1 MTAPDTGP
9 DTGPRPIIIDT
20 DPGQDDAIAILAA
33 LAAPELDVLGITAV
47 AGNVPLELTARNA
60 RMLVELAG
68 RPEVPVFAGCDRPL
82 RRELV
87 TAEHVHGK
95 TGIDGADLP
104 DPVTQ
109 LQPQHAV
116 DWMAETLL
124 AAGEREITICPV
136 GPMTNVATLLET
148 APEVASHIRE
158 IVCMG
163 GGFFGGGNTT
173 PTAEFNVFVDPDAA
187 QIVLHCGAPVTMLP
201 LDVTH
206 KALMTDAWIDQVRAL
221 GTRTG
226 AAAAGMLDFYERFD
240 VDKYGT
246 TGGPL
251 HDPNTIAYLLRPDL
265 YRGRHCNV
273 EVETSSP
280 LTAGMTVVDW
290 WDVTDRPPNCLFIT
304 DVDSDGFYEL
314 LLTLLSRLP

>member
-1 MTAPDTGP
+1 MSQPSNADVA
-9 DTGPRPIIIDT
+9 PRPIVIDT

-33 LAAPELDVLGITAV
+33 LAAPELEVLGVTAV
-47 AGNVPLELTARNA
+47 AGNVPLDLTARNA
-60 RMLVELAG
+60 LILVELAG
-68 RPEVPVFAGCDRPL
+68 RPDIPVFAGCDRPL

-104 DPVTQ
+104 EPATA

-116 DWMAETLL
+116 DWMIETLL

-136 GPMTNVATLLET
+136 GPMTNVATVLET
-148 APEVASHIRE
+148 APEAARHIRE

-173 PTAEFNVFVDPDAA
+173 PASEFNVFVDPDAA
-187 QIVLHCGAPVTMLP
+187 QIVLHCGAPVTLLP

-206 KALMTDAWIDQVRAL
+206 KALMTDTWVNQVRAL
-221 GTRTG
+221 GTQTG
-226 AAAAGMLDFYERFD
+226 VAAAGMLDFYERFD

-251 HDPNTIAYLLRPDL
+251 HDPNVIAYLLRPDL
-265 YRGRHCNV
+265 YGGRHCNV
-273 EVETSSP
+273 EVETDSP
-280 LTAGMTVVDW
+280 LTRGMTVVDW
-290 WDVTDRPPNCLFIT
+290 WNVTDRPSNCQFIT
-304 DVDSDGFYEL
+304 DVNSDGFYDL
-314 LLTLLSRLP
+314 LLTLLARLP

>member
-1 MTAPDTGP
+1 MTERPI
-9 DTGPRPIIIDT
+9 GPRPIIIDT

-33 LAAPELDVLGITAV
+33 LASDELEVLGLTAV

-60 RMLVELAG
+60 LILVELAG
-68 RPEVPVFAGCDRPL
+68 RPDVPVFAGCDRPL
-82 RRELV
+82 RRDLV

-104 DPVTQ
+104 DPTTE
-109 LQPQHAV
+109 LQPQSAV
-116 DWMAETLL
+116 DWMIETLL

-136 GPMTNVATLLET
+136 GPMTNIATVLET
-148 APEVASHIRE
+148 APEAARNIRE

-163 GGFFGGGNTT
+163 GGFFDGGNTT
-173 PTAEFNVFVDPDAA
+173 PTAEFNVFVDPEAA

-206 KALMTDAWIDQVRAL
+206 KALMTDAWINQVRDL

-226 AAAAGMLDFYERFD
+226 SAAAGMLDFYERFD

-246 TGGPL
+246 FGGPL
-251 HDPNTIAYLLRPDL
+251 HDPNVIAYLLRPDL
-265 YRGRHCNV
+265 YSGRHCNV
-273 EVETSSP
+273 EVETESP
-280 LTAGMTVVDW
+280 LTMGMTVVDW
-290 WDVTDRPPNCLFIT
+290 WDVTDRPANCQFIT
-304 DVDSDGFYEL
+304 EVDSDGFYEL
-314 LLTLLSRLP
+314 LLNLLARLP

>member
-1 MTAPDTGP
+1 MSPIPNSAL
-9 DTGPRPIIIDT
+9 RPIIIDT

-33 LAAPELDVLGITAV
+33 LASPELEVLGITTV

-60 RMLVELAG
+60 LILVELAD

-104 DPVTQ
+104 DPTTAQ
-109 LQPQHAV
+109 QPQHAV
-116 DWMAETLL
+116 DWMVETLM
-124 AAGEREITICPV
+124 AAGEREITLCPV
-136 GPMTNVATLLET
+136 GPMTNVATVLET
-148 APEVASHIRE
+148 APEAARHIRE

-206 KALMTDAWIDQVRAL
+206 KALMTDAWINQVRAL

-246 TGGPL
+246 FGGPL
-251 HDPNTIAYLLRPDL
+251 HDPNVIAYLLRPEL

-273 EVETSSP
+273 EVETDSP
-280 LTAGMTVVDW
+280 LTLGMTVVDW
-290 WDVTDRPPNCLFIT
+290 WDVTDRPPNCQFIT
-304 DVDSDGFYEL
+304 EVDSDGFYEL
-314 LLTLLSRLP
+314 LLGLLARLP

>member
-1 MTAPDTGP
+1 MPDSA
-9 DTGPRPIIIDT
+9 PRPIIIDT

-33 LAAPELDVLGITAV
+33 LASPELEVLGITAV

-60 RMLVELAG
+60 LILVELAG

-82 RRELV
+82 RRDLV

-104 DPVTQ
+104 DPSAA
-109 LQPQHAV
+109 LQSQHAV
-116 DWMAETLL
+116 EWMIETLL
-124 AAGEREITICPV
+124 AAGEREITVCPV
-136 GPMTNVATLLET
+136 GPMTNVATVLES
-148 APEVASHIRE
+148 APEAARNIRE

-206 KALMTDAWIDQVRAL
+206 KALMTDAWINQVRGL

-226 AAAAGMLDFYERFD
+226 AAAAGMLDFYERYD

-251 HDPNTIAYLLRPDL
+251 HDPNVIAYLLRPDL
-265 YRGRHCNV
+265 YDGRHCNV
-273 EVETSSP
+273 EVETDSP
-280 LTAGMTVVDW
+280 LTLGMTVVDW
-290 WDVTDRPPNCLFIT
+290 WDVTDRPPNCQFIT
-304 DVDSDGFYEL
+304 EVDSEGFYAL
-314 LLTLLSRLP
+314 LLDLLARLP

>member
-1 MTAPDTGP
+1 MSPTPNSR
-9 DTGPRPIIIDT
+9 PRPIIIDT

-33 LAAPELDVLGITAV
+33 LAAPQLQVLGITAV

-60 RMLVELAG
+60 RILVELAG
-68 RPEVPVFAGCDRPL
+68 RPDIPVFAGCDRPL

-87 TAEHVHGK
+87 TAEHVHGA

-104 DPVTQ
+104 DPVTS
-109 LQPQHAV
+109 LQPRHAV
-116 DWMAETLL
+116 DWMVDTLL
-124 AAGEREITICPV
+124 AAGERAITICPV
-136 GPMTNVATLLET
+136 GPMTNVARVLET
-148 APEVASHIRE
+148 APEAAKHIRE

-163 GGFFGGGNTT
+163 GGFFEGGNTT

-187 QIVLHCGAPVTMLP
+187 QIVLHCGAPVTMVP

-206 KALMTDAWIDQVRAL
+206 KALMTDAWINQVRAL
-221 GTRTG
+221 GNRTG

-251 HDPNTIAYLLRPDL
+251 HDPNVIAYLLRPDL

-273 EVETSSP
+273 EVETGSP
-280 LTAGMTVVDW
+280 LTLGMTAVDW
-290 WDVTDRPPNCLFIT
+290 WDVTDRPPNCYYIT
-304 DVDSDGFYEL
+304 EVDSDGFYEL
-314 LLTLLSRLP
+314 LLTLLARLP

>member
-1 MTAPDTGP
+1 MTAPDA
-9 DTGPRPIIIDT
+9 DPRPIIIDT

-33 LAAPELDVLGITAV
+33 LAAPELQVLGITAV

-60 RMLVELAG
+60 RILVELAG
-68 RPEVPVFAGCDRPL
+68 RSEVPVFAGCDRPL

-104 DPVTQ
+104 DPVTP

-116 DWMAETLL
+116 EWMAETLL

-136 GPMTNVATLLET
+136 GPMTNVATMLEA
-148 APEVASHIRE
+148 APEAATRIRE

-173 PTAEFNVFVDPDAA
+173 PTAEFNVFVDPEAA

-226 AAAAGMLDFYERFD
+226 VAAAGMLDFYERYD

-251 HDPNTIAYLLRPDL
+251 HDPNVIAYLLCPDL
-265 YRGRHCNV
+265 YSGRHCNV

-280 LTAGMTVVDW
+280 LTDGMTVVDW
-290 WDVTDRPPNCLFIT
+290 WNVTPRPPNCQYIT
-304 DVDSDGFYEL
+304 EINSEGFYKL
-314 LLTLLSRLP
+314 LLHLLSRLP

>member
-1 MTAPDTGP
+1 MSAPP
-9 DTGPRPIIIDT
+9 DAGPRPIIIDT

-33 LAAPELDVLGITAV
+33 LAAPELAVLGITAV

-60 RMLVELAG
+60 CILVELAG

-104 DPVTQ
+104 EPATAP
-109 LQPQHAV
+109 QPRHAV
-116 DWMAETLL
+116 DWMTETVL

-136 GPMTNVATLLET
+136 GPMTNVATMLEA
-148 APEVASHIRE
+148 APEAARNIRE

-173 PTAEFNVFVDPDAA
+173 PVAEFNVFVDPDAA

-201 LDVTH
+201 IDVTH
-206 KALMTDAWIDQVRAL
+206 KALMTDAWINQVRGL

-226 AAAAGMLDFYERFD
+226 VAAAGMLEFYERFD

-251 HDPNTIAYLLRPDL
+251 HDPNVIAYLLRPDL
-265 YRGRHCNV
+265 YEGRHCNV
-273 EVETSSP
+273 EVETDSP
-280 LTAGMTVVDW
+280 LTFGMTVVDW
-290 WDVTDRPPNCLFIT
+290 WDVTDRPPNCNYIT
-304 DVDSDGFYEL
+304 DVDSNGFYTL
-314 LLTLLSRLP
+314 LYTLLSRLP

>member
-1 MTAPDTGP
+1 MTENTI
-9 DTGPRPIIIDT
+9 GPRPIIIDT

-33 LAAPELDVLGITAV
+33 LASDELEVLGITAV

-60 RMLVELAG
+60 LILVDLAG
-68 RPEVPVFAGCDRPL
+68 RTDVPVFAGCDRPL
-82 RRELV
+82 RRDLV

-104 DPVTQ
+104 DPTTE
-109 LQPQHAV
+109 LQPQSAV

-124 AAGEREITICPV
+124 AAREREITICPV
-136 GPMTNVATLLET
+136 GPMTNVATVLEA
-148 APEVASHIRE
+148 APEAARHIRE

-163 GGFFGGGNTT
+163 GGFFDGGNTT
-173 PTAEFNVFVDPDAA
+173 PTAEFNVFVDPEAA
-187 QIVLHCGAPVTMLP
+187 QLVLHCGAPVTMLP

-206 KALMTDAWIDQVRAL
+206 KALMTDAWINQVRAL

-246 TGGPL
+246 FGGPL
-251 HDPNTIAYLLRPDL
+251 HDPNVIAYLLRPDL
-265 YRGRHCNV
+265 YSGRHCNV
-273 EVETSSP
+273 EVETESP
-280 LTAGMTVVDW
+280 LTTGMTVVDW
-290 WDVTDRPPNCLFIT
+290 WDVTDRPANCQYIT
-304 DVDSDGFYEL
+304 EVDSDGFYEL
-314 LLTLLSRLP
+314 LLNLLARLP

>member
-1 MTAPDTGP
+1 MTERPI
-9 DTGPRPIIIDT
+9 GPRPIIIDT

-33 LAAPELDVLGITAV
+33 LASDELEVLGLTAV

-60 RMLVELAG
+60 LILVELAG
-68 RPEVPVFAGCDRPL
+68 RPDVPVFAGCDRPL
-82 RRELV
+82 RRDLV

-104 DPVTQ
+104 DPTTE
-109 LQPQHAV
+109 LQPQSAV
-116 DWMAETLL
+116 DWMIETLL

-136 GPMTNVATLLET
+136 GPMTNVATVLET
-148 APEVASHIRE
+148 APEAARNIRE

-163 GGFFGGGNTT
+163 GGFFDGGNTT
-173 PTAEFNVFVDPDAA
+173 PTAEFNVFVDPEAA

-206 KALMTDAWIDQVRAL
+206 KALMTDAWINQVRDL

-226 AAAAGMLDFYERFD
+226 SAAAGMLDFYERFD

-246 TGGPL
+246 FGGPL
-251 HDPNTIAYLLRPDL
+251 HDPNVIAYLMRPDL
-265 YRGRHCNV
+265 YSGRHCNV
-273 EVETSSP
+273 EVETESP
-280 LTAGMTVVDW
+280 LTMGMTVVDW
-290 WDVTDRPPNCLFIT
+290 WDVTDRPANCQFIT
-304 DVDSDGFYEL
+304 EVDSDGFYEL
-314 LLTLLSRLP
+314 LLNLLARLP

>member
-1 MTAPDTGP
+1 MTQPPDS
-9 DTGPRPIIIDT
+9 DDAGPRPVIIDT

-33 LAAPELDVLGITAV
+33 LAAPELRVMGITAV

-60 RMLVELAG
+60 RILVELAG

-82 RRELV
+82 RRDLV
-87 TAEHVHGK
+87 TAEHVHGT
-95 TGIDGADLP
+95 TGIDGADLAEP
-104 DPVTQ
+104 ATA

-124 AAGEREITICPV
+124 AAGDREITVCTL
-136 GPMTNVATLLET
+136 GPMTNVATVLQT
-148 APEVASHIRE
+148 APEAARGIRE

-163 GGFFGGGNTT
+163 GGFFGGGNTS
-173 PTAEFNVFVDPDAA
+173 PAAEFNVFVDPDAA
-187 QIVLHCGAPVTMLP
+187 QTVLHCGAPVTMLP

-206 KALMTDAWIDQVRAL
+206 KALMADAWIDRLRAL
-221 GTRTG
+221 GTHTG

-251 HDPNTIAYLLRPDL
+251 HDPNVIAYLLRPDL
-265 YRGRHCNV
+265 YQGRRCNV
-273 EVETSSP
+273 EVEIDSP
-280 LTAGMTVVDW
+280 LTRGMTVVDW
-290 WDVTDRPPNCLFIT
+290 WNVTDRPPNCHYIT
-304 DVDSDGFYEL
+304 EVDADGFYDL
-314 LLTLLSRLP
+314 LLTLLARLP

>member
-1 MTAPDTGP
+1 MSPTPNSAL
-9 DTGPRPIIIDT
+9 RPIIIDT

-33 LAAPELDVLGITAV
+33 LASPELEVLGITAV

-60 RMLVELAG
+60 LILVELAD

-82 RRELV
+82 RRDLV

-104 DPVTQ
+104 DPVTA
-109 LQPQHAV
+109 LQTQHAV
-116 DWMAETLL
+116 DWIAETLV

-136 GPMTNVATLLET
+136 GPMTNVATVLET
-148 APEVASHIRE
+148 APETARHIRE

-187 QIVLHCGAPVTMLP
+187 EIVLHCGAPVTMLP

-206 KALMTDAWIDQVRAL
+206 KALMTDAWINQVRGL

-246 TGGPL
+246 FGGPL
-251 HDPNTIAYLLRPDL
+251 HDPNVIAYLLRPDL

-273 EVETSSP
+273 EVETDSP
-280 LTAGMTVVDW
+280 LTLGMTVVDW
-290 WDVTDRPPNCLFIT
+290 WDVTDRPPNCQFIT
-304 DVDSDGFYEL
+304 EVDSDGFYEL
-314 LLTLLSRLP
+314 LLTLLARLP

>member
-1 MTAPDTGP
+1 MSPTPID
-9 DTGPRPIIIDT
+9 GPRPIIIDT

-33 LAAPELDVLGITAV
+33 LASPELDVLGVTAV
-47 AGNVPLELTARNA
+47 AGNVPLELTTRNSLI
-60 RMLVELAG
+60 LVELAG
-68 RPEVPVFAGCDRPL
+68 RPDVPVFAGCDRPL

-104 DPVTQ
+104 DPVTA

-116 DWMAETLL
+116 DWMVETLL

-136 GPMTNVATLLET
+136 GPMTNVATVLET
-148 APEVASHIRE
+148 APEAAKNIRE

-163 GGFFGGGNTT
+163 GGFFEGGNTT
-173 PTAEFNVFVDPDAA
+173 PTAEFNVFVDPEAA
-187 QIVLHCGAPVTMLP
+187 QTVLHCGAPVTMLP
-201 LDVTH
+201 LDATH
-206 KALMTDAWIDQVRAL
+206 KALMTDAWINQVRAL

-226 AAAAGMLDFYERFD
+226 ATAAGMLDFYERFD

-246 TGGPL
+246 FGGPL
-251 HDPNTIAYLLRPDL
+251 HDPNVIAYLLRPDL

-273 EVETSSP
+273 EVETESP
-280 LTAGMTVVDW
+280 LTRGMTVVDW
-290 WDVTDRPPNCLFIT
+290 WDVTDRPPNCQFIT
-304 DVDSDGFYEL
+304 EVDSDGFYEL
-314 LLTLLSRLP
+314 LLNLLARLP

>member
-1 MTAPDTGP
+1 
-9 DTGPRPIIIDT
+9 
-20 DPGQDDAIAILAA
+20 
-33 LAAPELDVLGITAV
+33 
-47 AGNVPLELTARNA
+47 
-60 RMLVELAG
+60 
-68 RPEVPVFAGCDRPL
+68 
-82 RRELV
+82 
-87 TAEHVHGK
+87 
-95 TGIDGADLP
+95 
-104 DPVTQ
+104 
-109 LQPQHAV
+109 
-116 DWMAETLL
+116 
-124 AAGEREITICPV
+124 
-136 GPMTNVATLLET
+136 MTNVATVLET

-173 PTAEFNVFVDPDAA
+173 PVAEFNVFVDPDAA

-226 AAAAGMLDFYERFD
+226 AAAAGMLDFYERYD

-265 YRGRHCNV
+265 YQGRHCNV
-273 EVETSSP
+273 EVETQSP
-280 LTAGMTVVDW
+280 LTTGMTVVDW
-290 WDVTDRPPNCLFIT
+290 WNVTPRPPNCLYIT
-304 DVDSDGFYEL
+304 EIDSDGFYDLNPPLPPPLGRLVERRANCAHIPTARTPTAQGQAL
-314 LLTLLSRLP
+314 RHGTEGVDIDSLDGQEAFLTRRRATTNPPNPDPSEAD